1 MTCSG
6 STLEIVISDNGSG
19 FDPPAIEAGA
29 DGQTAASGNG
39 LRNMRQRMAD
49 IGGHCAVESAP
60 GCGTTIRFLLPLD
73 KLSPKELI
81 P

>member
-1 MTCSG
+1 
-6 STLEIVISDNGSG
+6 
-19 FDPPAIEAGA
+19 
-29 DGQTAASGNG
+29 
-39 LRNMRQRMAD
+39 MRQRMAD